1 MRRHRHNLTIPQ
13 HERLMTY
20 LRERPVLEAI
30 YAFKQRLC
38 YLLLK
43 KHQNRK
49 KCQQL
54 AHRFLWHVSDP
65 VVAGGAP
72 RLDAKNYRLRVK
84 VMCSRDQSEPL
95 API

>member
-1 MRRHRHNLTIPQ
+1 
-13 HERLMTY
+13 
-20 LRERPVLEAI
+20 VLEAI

-72 RLDAKNYRLRVK
+72 LVALGKTLFAPK
-84 VMCSRDQSEPL
+84 ELFPLTQGQSRAREL
-95 API
+95 AP